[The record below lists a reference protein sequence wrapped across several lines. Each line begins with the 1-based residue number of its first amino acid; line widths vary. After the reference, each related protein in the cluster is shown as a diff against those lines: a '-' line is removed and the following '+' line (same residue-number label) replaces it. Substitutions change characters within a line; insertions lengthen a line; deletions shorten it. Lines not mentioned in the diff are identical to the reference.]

1 MKIEVDVDT
10 VALTVKDFET
20 LITLV
25 EEKAMLNFEN
35 CYTTDY
41 LELKELQKKLG
52 TILTLK
58 KLDEEGMMK
67 FD

>member
-41 LELKELQKKLG
+41 LELKELQKKTG
-52 TILTLK
+52 NHSYSK
-58 KLDEEGMMK
+58 KA
-67 FD
+67 